1 VLDPNMA
8 VVLNNALSLAELA
21 GAYEKKASAVIAAYQ
36 EREKIASEKR
46 SSTLRLLV
54 DLGFVPQ
61 GREKEA
67 ETLLSFHANTLE
79 LLENLAQKAAGY
91 RKQASEKSAGDLG
104 TAVGEKQAGLASRNG
119 GSSYNS
125 LTGVVG
131 GKTSEI
137 KASDLPLMKL
147 AGLAG

>member
-1 VLDPNMA
+1 MA

-21 GAYEKKASAVIAAYQ
+21 GAYEKKASDVIASYQ
-36 EREKIASEKR
+36 QRDQMAVEKR
-46 SSTLRLLV
+46 ASTLKLLV

-67 ETLLSFHANTLE
+67 ADLLSSHANTLE
-79 LLENLAQKAAGY
+79 LLENLAHKTAGY
-91 RKQASEKSAGDLG
+91 RKQASAAPTGDLG
-104 TAVGEKQAGLASRNG
+104 RAVGEKQAGLASRNG
-119 GSSYNS
+119 ASYDS
-125 LTGVVG
+125 LNGVVG

>member
-1 VLDPNMA
+1 MLDPNMA
-8 VVLNNALSLAELA
+8 VVLNNALTLAEVA
-21 GAYEKKASAVIAAYQ
+21 GAYEKKANAVLASYRDSEKQAA
-36 EREKIASEKR
+36 EKR
-46 SSTLRLLV
+46 SGTLQLLV
-54 DLGFVPQ
+54 NLGFVPQ

-67 ETLLSFHANTLE
+67 AALLSSHAHTLE
-79 LLENLAQKAAGY
+79 LLENLAQKTAGY
-91 RKQASEKSAGDLG
+91 RKQASESTSGELG
-104 TAVGEKQAGLASRNG
+104 RAVGEEKQAGFASRN